1 MENIDDDDFFT
12 DEMLEDGVN
21 MMQEGPLDF
30 LGHEE
35 EIRVEDINSRSD
47 NSESTDDSSLSPQE
61 VTVQSIGSIDS
72 NTFNQAVA
80 PLMSS
85 LLGTDVESKTVYEI
99 LTKIVNSDLK
109 LSELIDIAVVL
120 IGTVDI
126 DHPIV
131 RSERRNKENLK
142 LRLERSRPKIIP
154 LLQHPVYQYQL
165 YTQVWGQRM
174 SPDSQK
180 AKKTQTSKK

>member
-1 MENIDDDDFFT
+1 MEDIDDDDFFP
-12 DEMLEDGVN
+12 DEMMEDGVDIT
-21 MMQEGPLDF
+21 QEVPLDF
-30 LGHEE
+30 LGAEE
-35 EIRVEDINSRSD
+35 EIRVEDINLRSD
-47 NSESTDDSSLSPQE
+47 SSESTDDSTLSPQE
-61 VTVQSIGSIDS
+61 VTVQSIGSVDS

-99 LTKIVNSDLK
+99 LTKIVHSDLK

-154 LLQHPVYQYQL
+154 ILQHPIYQCQL
-165 YTQVWGQRM
+165 YAQVWGQRM
-174 SPDSQK
+174 SPDSLK
-180 AKKTQTSKK
+180 GKKTQTSK